1 VDERKHE
8 VDWPN
13 YAAMKLF
20 VCVRDWDECLLTVQS
35 EDDEVTACDVDVSE
49 KSPSTPNSQ
58 KSAKSRSWFL
68 L

>member
-1 VDERKHE
+1 
-8 VDWPN
+8 
-13 YAAMKLF
+13 MKLS